1 MVRLGDAVTASPEGE
16 MFIPGD
22 EHFFCSL
29 SGFFLDMGITEA
41 VLFSHYIM
49 QGDAEMDRVLITTR
63 IVWPK

>member
-1 MVRLGDAVTASPEGE
+1 
-16 MFIPGD
+16 
-22 EHFFCSL
+22 
-29 SGFFLDMGITEA
+29 MGITEA